1 MIKLCLK
8 YFILDGTITDEDLY
22 ADDMENK
29 NIPIKLKKKRN
40 YLRLSESDDEL
51 QKGENIMESVVFI
64 HK

>member
-51 QKGENIMESVVFI
+51 QKGENIMESVVFT